1 MIQDT
6 SPKAIQRLDY
16 TAPEFW
22 LDTTSLVFELNENA
36 TRVRS
41 MLSFRRNIDVPD
53 TGVLKLDGDSL
64 KLVSVT
70 LDGKLLGESEYKVDE
85 SSITLSDL
93 GDMFVL
99 EIETECD
106 PANNT
111 RLEGLY
117 KSSGN
122 YCTQCEAQGFR
133 RITYFPDRPDVMSV
147 FSVEIISDK
156 NSCPVMLS
164 NGNLIEQADLD
175 GGRHRVRWEDPF
187 PKPSYL
193 FALVAGDLA
202 CIVDSYKTRSGRMV
216 ALKIYVQ
223 EHNIDKCDFAME
235 SLKKSMAWDE
245 KRFGLEYDLDIYMIV
260 AVDDFNMGAME
271 NKGLNVFNSKYV
283 LADFESAT
291 DADFEGIESV
301 IGHEYFHNWT
311 GNRVTCRDWFQL
323 SLKEGLTVFRD
334 QEFGADLNSRPVK
347 RIDDVRQ
354 LRARQFS
361 EDSGP
366 MAHPI
371 RPDAYIEIN
380 NFYTATVYEKG
391 AEVIRMMHTLL
402 GDFRFRK
409 GMDLYFE
416 RHDGQA
422 VTCEDF
428 VLSMESASGVDLTQ
442 FRNWYSQAGTP
453 TLNITSDYDEHKEQF
468 SLTITQSCKT
478 QPDNKPYHIPFALG
492 LLDGSGEALPLSMTG
507 EEDVDELVL
516 DVTKESE
523 TFTFNGI
530 KTKPVPSLLRG
541 FSAPVNI
548 EYESSNEELAFL
560 MKHDSDSFNRWES
573 AQKINTR
580 IIERGIEDESQ
591 TELEPSFA
599 EAIED
604 LLEYNCNNA
613 ALRAEALKLASLD
626 SIAEK
631 QVVVDVESIYKS
643 RENIRRQI
651 AQKFKDKLL
660 ALYDL
665 CAQASPEEQDAE
677 TMEKRRLKNTCLHY
691 LTSLDSDIWKP
702 LVLQQIESAKGMTD
716 SLSALS
722 ELINSD
728 LAEREPMLE
737 AFYSKWKDNKLVI
750 DKWFAIQAVSTR
762 ESTLKEV
769 LQLTS
774 HTDFDLAN
782 PNRVRSLVSMFTSG
796 NPLRFHALDGKGYK
810 FLADYIILLD
820 AKNPQLAS
828 RLVTP
833 LSRWKRYEEKRQN
846 LMKAQLGRIS
856 DIEGLSPDVFELVS
870 KSLNQEG

>member
-6 SPKAIQRLDY
+6 SPKTINRLDY

-22 LDTTSLVFELNENA
+22 LDTTDLVFELSENA

-41 MLSFRRNIDVPD
+41 MLSFRRNTDVSESH
-53 TGVLKLDGDSL
+53 VLRLDGENLKLISVKLDGQPLDDSN
-64 KLVSVT
+64 
-70 LDGKLLGESEYKVDE
+70 YQVDE
-85 SSITLSDL
+85 TGMTLTGLS
-93 GDMFVL
+93 DMFVL

-106 PANNT
+106 PQNNT

-147 FSVEIISDK
+147 FSVEIIADK
-156 NSCPVMLS
+156 DSCPIMLS
-164 NGNLIEQADLD
+164 NGNLIEQDDLE

-202 CIVDSYKTRSGRMV
+202 CIEDGYKTSSGRMV

-223 EHNIDKCDFAME
+223 EHNVDKCAFAME
-235 SLKKSMAWDE
+235 SLKKSMEWDE

-283 LADFESAT
+283 LADLESAT
-291 DADFEGIESV
+291 DADFEGVESV

-334 QEFGADLNSRPVK
+334 QEFSADLNSRSVR
-347 RIDDVRQ
+347 RIDDVRT
-354 LRARQFS
+354 LRARQFP
-361 EDSGP
+361 EDAGP

-402 GDFRFRK
+402 GEARFRK

-453 TLNITSDYDEHKEQF
+453 TLSVESRYDDVKEQF
-468 SLTITQSCKT
+468 SLTISQSCKT
-478 QPDNKPYHIPFALG
+478 QVDNKPYHIPFAIG
-492 LLDGSGEALPLSMTG
+492 LLDEHGAALALS
-507 EEDVDELVL
+507 VDGLNISEELVL
-516 DVTKESE
+516 DVTQESE
-523 TFTFNGI
+523 TFIFNGV

-548 EYESSNEELAFL
+548 EYESTDEELAFL
-560 MKHDSDSFNRWES
+560 MKNDSDSFNQWES
-573 AQKINTR
+573 SQKLSTR
-580 IIERGIEDESQ
+580 IIERGMESGLQ
-591 TELEPSFA
+591 TVLDGSFA
-599 EAIED
+599 EAIEN
-604 LLEYNCNNA
+604 LLEHNCDNA

-631 QVVVDVESIYKS
+631 QRVVDIDSIYNS
-643 RENIRRQI
+643 RENIKRLV
-651 AQKFKDKLL
+651 AETFKDKLV
-660 ALYDL
+660 ALYNL
-665 CAQASPEEQDAE
+665 CAEAKPDAQDAA
-677 TMEKRRLKNTCLHY
+677 TMETRRLKNVCLNY
-691 LTSLDSDIWKP
+691 LTALDRDIWKP
-702 LVLQQIESAKGMTD
+702 LALNQLESAVGMTD
-716 SLSALS
+716 SLAALN
-722 ELINSD
+722 ELTNSN
-728 LAEREPMLE
+728 LPERETALK
-737 AFYSKWKDNKLVI
+737 AFFSRWKDNKLVI

-762 ESTLKEV
+762 ETALQEV
-769 LQLTS
+769 LALTE
-774 HTDFDLAN
+774 HNDFDISN
-782 PNRVRSLVSMFTSG
+782 PNRVRSLVSMFSSG
-796 NPLRFHALDGKGYK
+796 NPLRFHALDGEGYK
-810 FLADYIILLD
+810 FLADYILLLD

-833 LSRWKRYEEKRQN
+833 LSRWKRYAADRQA
-846 LMKAQLGRIS
+846 LMKAQLAKIAAK
-856 DIEGLSPDVFELVS
+856 DGLSPDVFEMVN
-870 KSLNQEG
+870 KSLG